1 MLKSLGQIH
10 QPFSSVLGTLD
21 LLHNMDFWYCLI
33 PLIVCGNHVK
43 FLTVNANST
52 GPVAAV
58 FYIQTGP
65 EEENCSGLPAVGL
78 GGGSSVGVV
87 DQHRGP

>member
-1 MLKSLGQIH
+1 
-10 QPFSSVLGTLD
+10 
-21 LLHNMDFWYCLI
+21 MDFWYCLI

-58 FYIQTGP
+58 LYIQTGP
-65 EEENCSGLPAVGL
+65 EEENCGGWPAVGL
-78 GGGSSVGVV
+78 GGVAALGLWISTGA
-87 DQHRGP
+87 HRGVRG